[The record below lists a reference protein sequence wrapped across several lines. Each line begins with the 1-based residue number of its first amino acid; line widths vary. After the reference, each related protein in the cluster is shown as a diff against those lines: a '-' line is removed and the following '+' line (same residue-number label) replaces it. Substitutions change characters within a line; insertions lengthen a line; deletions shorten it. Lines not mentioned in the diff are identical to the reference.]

1 MRIRVHFVAVLLM
14 VLLAGGREVAGLN
27 CPVDRAGASM
37 CAAMAEMGANCPM
50 HGQSGPEACAP
61 NCCNQGLFSSMVA
74 MVIPSAKL
82 RLALASTLER
92 PARLAAVPQDA
103 STGLEPP
110 DVLSASPPR
119 HMVLRVFRI

>member
-14 VLLAGGREVAGLN
+14 VLLAGGREVARLN

-37 CAAMAEMGANCPM
+37 CAAMAEMDADCPM
-50 HGQSGPEACAP
+50 HGQTGPEACAP
-61 NCCNQGLFSSMVA
+61 DCCNQALSSAIVA
-74 MVIPSAKL
+74 TMFPAAKL
-82 RLALASTLER
+82 RFALASTLER
-92 PARLAAVPQDA
+92 PALLAAVAQDA
-103 STGLEPP
+103 STGFEPP